1 MSEALEHLAE
11 ICSEHITEGLERSAE
26 LRAQAGKLRG
36 ELKAA
41 DEYIEQLE
49 EEIADLRCSYK
60 EALHQLSKLQRAAA

>member
-11 ICSEHITEGLERSAE
+11 ICSEQITEGLERSAE

-36 ELKAA
+36 ELKDA
-41 DEYIEQLE
+41 DEYTDRLE

-60 EALHQLSKLQRAAA
+60 ETLHQLSKLQKAAA